1 MTLHRV
7 FDKIPH
13 KKVVFRRQDG
23 VIKRITRR
31 VDIALDAPVINRP
44 LFPINKER
52 K

>member
-7 FDKIPH
+7 FDKIPY
-13 KKVVFRRQDG
+13 KKVMFCRTDG
-23 VIKRITRR
+23 VIKRVTRT
-31 VDIALDAPVINRP
+31 VDITPDAPVINRP